1 VRFGARLGI
10 DVGTIRVGIARSDPE
25 GMMAVPVETLPRDT
39 ALGAVAHWVDELSP
53 LEVIVGLPISLSGAH
68 TASTRDAEAFAQEL
82 AQRLTVPVRM
92 IDERLSTV
100 QAQSNLRGAG
110 KPASSQREMI
120 DQAAAVILLQ
130 HALDSERAQGV
141 APGHRVDV
149 NGSSNDE

>member
-1 VRFGARLGI
+1 
-10 DVGTIRVGIARSDPE
+10 
-25 GMMAVPVETLPRDT
+25 MAVPVETLPRAD
-39 ALGAVAHWVDELSP
+39 ALRAVVNLVDELSP
-53 LEVIVGLPISLSGAH
+53 LEVIVGLPLALSGSH
-68 TASTRDAEAFAQEL
+68 TASTVDAQAFAWELAEA
-82 AQRLTVPVRM
+82 VSIPVRM

-100 QAQSNLRGAG
+100 QAQTNLRGAG
-110 KPASSQREMI
+110 KSSASQRGFI